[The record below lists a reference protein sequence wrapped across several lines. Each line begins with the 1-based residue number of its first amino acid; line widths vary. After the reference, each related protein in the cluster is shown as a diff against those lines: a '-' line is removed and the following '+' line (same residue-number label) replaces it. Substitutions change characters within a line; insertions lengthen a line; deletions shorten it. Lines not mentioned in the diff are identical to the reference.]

1 MSNFAL
7 DAVVKIL
14 GSPRANNFGHFFDF
28 PDDSLVLKNLAIER
42 GHYDA
47 RQWTHNN
54 FVFAGQGGGYFG
66 MSEDSYWNGKL
77 RYIEDDGSVN
87 SGCLVKS
94 LIIVWVM
101 DWAPDEYLLEGSELS
116 LMDPTVPVHIEK
128 TLVTDGFTSFFIIGR
143 ATKE

>member
-1 MSNFAL
+1 MMMGVDISFLVQKIRADLLDYMSNFAL

-54 FVFAGQGGGYFG
+54 FVFAGQGGGYLVCQKIVIG
-66 MSEDSYWNGKL
+66 MGN
-77 RYIEDDGSVN
+77 
-87 SGCLVKS
+87 
-94 LIIVWVM
+94 
-101 DWAPDEYLLEGSELS
+101 
-116 LMDPTVPVHIEK
+116 
-128 TLVTDGFTSFFIIGR
+128 
-143 ATKE
+143 